1 MVTFV
6 VRRLIA
12 TILVLLAASFVVY
25 VLTSNAG
32 DPLNDLRQ
40 SSAPNKETL
49 IQHRIETLH
58 LNDPVVVRYV
68 YWLGGASQCLIA
80 QCDLG
85 QSFVRGGQ
93 EVTSIVA
100 AAASSTIQLISGSV
114 IIALILGIAVGMVS
128 AIRQYS
134 GFDYAITFTSF
145 VLYSLPIFFV
155 AVLLK
160 EYGAIRFNEF
170 LENPDVSIPA
180 LIVVAAVTAII
191 WASIVG
197 GSWRRRLV
205 IGGAMGV
212 GVAALLGI
220 LAAVGWFRAPAFGL
234 AGVAFV
240 GVAIAVAVTAL
251 GLGLN
256 NRRGLIASL
265 AVVGAWVGLYTP
277 LQYLFFG
284 VPEGWTL
291 IVLGLASLVIGILA
305 GIAFGRDDR
314 RQLARSAAITSFL
327 VFLVVVVD
335 RVLLVFPDYRDR
347 INGSIIATIG
357 SSTPGL
363 QGDMWFQM
371 LDGATHL
378 ILPTIALA
386 VVSFAGYTR
395 YARASLLEVMNQ
407 DYVRTARSKGLNER
421 TVIMRHAFRN
431 ALIPIATIVAFD
443 VGALIGGAII
453 TERIFGW
460 KGMGSVFSEGLDH
473 IDVNLVMGFF
483 LLTGV
488 VAVVFNFLA
497 DLAYAALDP
506 RIRVN

>member
-1 MVTFV
+1 MVTFI
-6 VRRLIA
+6 VRRLVA
-12 TILVLLAASFVVY
+12 TVLVLLAASFVVY
-25 VLTSNAG
+25 LLSAGSG
-32 DPLNDLRQ
+32 DPLIDLKG
-40 SSAPNKETL
+40 SSAANKQTL
-49 IQHRIETLH
+49 IEHRIETLH
-58 LNDPVVVRYV
+58 LTEPVPVRYA
-68 YWLGGASQCLIA
+68 YWLGGASKCLIG

-85 QSFVRGGQ
+85 ESFVRGAQ
-93 EVTSIVA
+93 PVTKIVA
-100 AAASSTIQLISGSV
+100 AASGSTIQLITGSV

-134 GFDYAITFTSF
+134 GFDYVITFISF

-170 LENPDVSIPA
+170 LDDPVVTVPA
-180 LIVVAAVTAII
+180 VIFIGLLTAVV

-197 GSWRRRLV
+197 GAWRRRLIV
-205 IGGAMGV
+205 GGSV
-212 GVAALLGI
+212 GLAAALI
-220 LAAVGWFRAPAFGL
+220 LAFLGLVGWFSAPALGI
-234 AGVAFV
+234 AGVAFIGLV
-240 GVAIAVAVTAL
+240 IAIAVTAANL
-251 GLGLN
+251 GLT
-256 NRRGLIASL
+256 NRRGILASVA
-265 AVVGAWVGLYTP
+265 AVAVWVALYTP

-284 VPEGWTL
+284 IPEAWTL
-291 IVLGLASLVIGILA
+291 ILLGIASLVIGVLC
-305 GIAFGRDDR
+305 GIAFGKDDK
-314 RQLARSAAITSFL
+314 RQLARSAAITSFF
-327 VFLVVVVD
+327 VFLVVVAD
-335 RVLLVFPDYRDR
+335 RVLLVFPDYVNQ
-347 INGSIIATIG
+347 INGSIVATIG

-363 QGDMWFQM
+363 QGDMWFHM
-371 LDGATHL
+371 LDAATHL
-378 ILPTIALA
+378 VLPTIALA

-395 YARASLLEVMNQ
+395 YARSSLLEVMNQ
-407 DYVRTARSKGLNER
+407 DYVRTARAKGLTER

-473 IDVNLVMGFF
+473 TDVNLIMGFF
-483 LLTGV
+483 LVTGV
-488 VAVVFNFLA
+488 VAVIFNFLA

>member
-1 MVTFV
+1 MFTFV

-12 TILVLLAASFVVY
+12 TVLVLLAASFVVY
-25 VLTSNAG
+25 SLSSMSG
-32 DPLNDLRQ
+32 DPLNELKQ
-40 SSAPNKETL
+40 SSAPNKQTL
-49 IQHRIETLH
+49 IDHRIETLH
-58 LNDPVVVRYV
+58 LKDPVPVRYI
-68 YWLGGASQCLIA
+68 YWLGGAAKCIVG

-85 QSFVRGGQ
+85 ESFVRGAQ
-93 EVTSIVA
+93 PVTSIVA
-100 AAASSTIQLISGSV
+100 AAASSTIQLITGSV
-114 IIALILGIAVGMVS
+114 VIALILGVTVGMVS

-134 GFDYAITFTSF
+134 GFDYVITFLSF

-170 LENPDVSIPA
+170 LDNPLVSIPA
-180 LIVVAAVTAII
+180 VLFLGVLTAVI

-197 GSWRRRLV
+197 GAWRRRLIV
-205 IGGAMGV
+205 GGAAGV
-212 GVAALLGI
+212 GAAFVFAFLGAI
-220 LAAVGWFRAPAFGL
+220 GWFRAPAFGL
-234 AGVAFV
+234 VGVAFL
-240 GVAIAVAVTAL
+240 GLAIAIAVTAANL
-251 GLGLN
+251 GLA
-256 NRRGLIASL
+256 NRRGILASVS
-265 AVVGAWVGLYTP
+265 AVAVWVALYTP

-284 VPEGWTL
+284 VPEFWTL
-291 IVLGLASLVIGILA
+291 VVLAIASIVIGVLC
-305 GIAFGRDDR
+305 GIVFGKDDK
-314 RQLARSAAITSFL
+314 RQLARTAALTSFL
-327 VFLVVVVD
+327 VFVVVVVD

-371 LDGATHL
+371 LDTATHL
-378 ILPTIALA
+378 ALPTIALA

-395 YARASLLEVMNQ
+395 YARSSLLEVMNQ

-473 IDVNLVMGFF
+473 TDVNLVMGFF

-488 VAVVFNFLA
+488 VAVIFNFLA